1 MCKIEMS
8 MVLLLFL
15 YIQLEMIKTTV
26 PAYEKLYDYICDDV
40 FVFQLDE
47 QPTVED
53 FERLIDETTTTV
65 AECVLNTPDNFPA
78 KKNKDGTTRKLREY
92 YDPTNDEYSG
102 KKVDYIQRDPDWRD
116 EDNEWL
122 YLVAYDKRVVKV
134 GMTISSLEDRYKSY
148 SCGTT
153 RAMEKGSCSTTN
165 FIITECNFHAL
176 KKGIKVEIL
185 GIKCPFEQKEIARF
199 GITKTCK
206 LSSVRDQ
213 ETMLTERFR
222 TEYKHRPVLCVQQG
236 N

>member
-1 MCKIEMS
+1 MGVIPFL
-8 MVLLLFL
+8 VLHK
-15 YIQLEMIKTTV
+15 QPDMIKTTV
-26 PAYEKLYDYICDDV
+26 PAYEKLCEYIRDDV
-40 FVFQLDE
+40 FAFPLEE
-47 QPTVED
+47 QPLVED
-53 FERLIDETTTTV
+53 FERLIEETTKTV

-78 KKNKDGTTRKLREY
+78 KKKKDGSNRKLREY
-92 YDPTNDEYSG
+92 YDPVNDDYVG
-102 KKVDYIQRDPDWRD
+102 KKVDYIQRDPDWTD

-185 GIKCPFEQKEIARF
+185 GIKCPFEKKEITRF
-199 GITKTCK
+199 GITKMCK

-222 TEYKHRPVLCVQQG
+222 TEYKHRPVLCVQEG
-236 N
+236 K